1 MKKILVTGAAGKIG
15 FQVIKSLLTESKYQ
29 ITALDLKFKNSIKSF
44 KKYGKRIDFV
54 FGDINDNNLMEDL
67 VKDKDVIIHLAAVM
81 PPLANIKPELADLIN
96 YDGSK
101 VLVDAINENNPN
113 CFLIFASSSCVYGNR
128 NKNPLINIKD
138 PIVELEKDH
147 YAKTKINTEVMIK
160 KELKNYAIFRIAPTL
175 STIKDDN
182 NIFNL
187 PLKSKLEMITV
198 NDAAYAFTRAVD
210 HNKELKGKT
219 FNVSGGEKCRTT
231 YKEFLINLLKIYGLT
246 FRLFK
251 SLILGEK
258 NYFCGYFKDSDE
270 LEKIINYQSDSLKT
284 YYNKIKNETN
294 KLKRFIPKI
303 LGYPIILI
311 LKRKG

>member
-29 ITALDLKFKNSIKSF
+29 ITAFDLKFKNSIKCF

-54 FGDINDNNLMEDL
+54 FGDINDKNLIKEL

-81 PPLANIKPELADLIN
+81 PPLASIKPELADLIN

-101 VLVDAINENNPN
+101 VLVDAIKEHNPKS
-113 CFLIFASSSCVYGNR
+113 FLIYASSSCVYGER
-128 NKNPLINIKD
+128 NKNPLIDIKD
-138 PIVELEKDH
+138 PIVELNKDH
-147 YAKTKINTEVMIK
+147 YAKTKINTEVLIK
-160 KELKNYAIFRIAPTL
+160 KELKNYSIFRLAPTL
-175 STIKDDN
+175 STIKEDK

-187 PLKSKLEMITV
+187 PLNSKLEMITV
-198 NDAAYAFTRAVD
+198 KDAAYAFTTAVD
-210 HNKELKGKT
+210 YKKELKGKT
-219 FNVSGGEKCRTT
+219 FNVSGGEKCRVI
-231 YKEFLINLLKIYGLT
+231 YQEFLINILKIYGLT

-251 SLILGEK
+251 SLLLNEK
-258 NYFCGYFKDSDE
+258 NYYCGYFQDSDE

-284 YYNKIKNETN
+284 YYNQIKKETN
-294 KLKRFIPKI
+294 KVKRFIPKI